1 MEFNN
6 LTVTVLGQV
15 RSPGIYN
22 ITRDDQTILDVIAL
36 AGDLTINGLRQNV
49 KVYRKE
55 GGEEKTY
62 MVDLTSAQNVFSSPV
77 YYMQQGDIVYV
88 EPNAKAINDST
99 NNGNTVRT
107 YAFWMSL
114 STFLISIALLFTK

>member
-1 MEFNN
+1 
-6 LTVTVLGQV
+6 
-15 RSPGIYN
+15 
-22 ITRDDQTILDVIAL
+22 
-36 AGDLTINGLRQNV
+36 
-49 KVYRKE
+49 
-55 GGEEKTY
+55 
-62 MVDLTSAQNVFSSPV
+62 
-77 YYMQQGDIVYV
+77 MQQGDIVYV